1 MRHALALGFITS
13 LTWALWSGHTE
24 PMIMGFGV
32 ASVVITVLV
41 VRRMGVLDAEGVP
54 LSIIRPGQITYIPWL
69 LWQVVL
75 SNLDVARRVWSRD
88 MGLKPSMMSVHPSQV
103 TWAGRVLYANSIT
116 LTPGTVSVRMYDGE
130 ILVHALHDDAAAG
143 LASGDMDARVA
154 RLEGAP

>member
-24 PMIMGFGV
+24 PMIVGFGV
-32 ASVVITVLV
+32 ASVLITLLV
-41 VRRMGVLDAEGVP
+41 VRRMGVLDEEGVP
-54 LSIIRPGQITYIPWL
+54 LSIVQPGQITYIPWL

-75 SNLDVARRVWSRD
+75 SNLDVAKRVWSPD
-88 MGLKPSMMSVHPSQV
+88 MGLKPSMLSVHPSQ
-103 TWAGRVLYANSIT
+103 TSWAARVLYANSIT

-143 LASGDMDARVA
+143 LASGDMDARVTK
-154 RLEGAP
+154 LEGAP